1 MKSIRLIAPLAAL
14 LFAAALPAQN
24 LKEFE
29 KNVTEFTL
37 ANGLHFIVLERHA
50 APVVSFHTYVDA
62 GSVDDPKGRTGVAHM
77 FEHMAFKGT
86 PEIGGKNPVA
96 EKLALAAVEKAYND
110 LEAEKRR
117 GDKATEAKLK
127 QLNEALEAAIEK
139 AGQYVEPNL
148 YPKIIEENGGVG
160 MNASTSEDSTNYF
173 YNFPANRIEL
183 WFYLE
188 SSRFLN
194 PMFREFYKE
203 RSVVREERRMRT
215 ESDPQGKLVEA
226 LLGTA
231 LAAHP
236 YRVPGVGWASDIENL
251 RVADAKDF
259 YEKYYVPANMTISI
273 AGDVVPARIKQ
284 LATTYFGRLPKKP
297 LPERVVTEEPEQ
309 AGTRRVEIESPS
321 QPIELIAYHRPGQ
334 NDKDDAVFD
343 VIDGVLSAGRT
354 SILYKTLVRD
364 KQLALAAGAEA
375 TLPGGKYP
383 GLFMFYLV
391 PNQGHTLAA
400 LEKELDTVLD
410 QFKKDKVDATTLAR
424 VKTRTRAG
432 LIRQLDNNAGLA
444 QLLATYHVN
453 YGDWRKLFTSIE
465 DIDKVTA
472 DDVQRVAKQ
481 YFTTQNRTIAL
492 TVQPAE
498 SNGGAK

>member
-14 LFAAALPAQN
+14 LCAAPLAAQN
-24 LKEFE
+24 LKDFE

-37 ANGLHFIVLERHA
+37 SNGLHFIVLERHA

-86 PEIGGKNPVA
+86 PEIGGTNPAA
-96 EKLALAAVEKAYND
+96 ERLALLAVEKAYD
-110 LEAEKRR
+110 AREAGKRS
-117 GDKATEAKLK
+117 GADAGKLK
-127 QLNEALEAAIEK
+127 QLSETLDSLTEK
-139 AGQYVEPNL
+139 ANTYVEQNL
-148 YPKIIEENGGVG
+148 YPRIIEENGGVG

-173 YNFPANRIEL
+173 YNFPANRAEL

-188 SSRFLN
+188 SARFLK
-194 PMFREFYKE
+194 PVMREFYKE
-203 RSVVREERRMRT
+203 RSVVREERRMRA
-215 ESDPQGKLVEA
+215 ESDPQGKLFEQ

-231 LAAHP
+231 ITAHP

-259 YEKYYVPANMTISI
+259 YEKYYVPANITISI
-273 AGDVVPARIKQ
+273 AGDVNPAKIRQ
-284 LATTYFGRLPKKP
+284 WARMYFGRLAKKP
-297 LPERVVTEEPEQ
+297 LPERVVTEEPIQE
-309 AGTRRVEIESPS
+309 GGRRVEVESPA
-321 QPIELIAYHRPGQ
+321 QPIELVAYHRTDQ
-334 NDKDDAVFD
+334 NHKDDAVFD

-364 KQLALAAGAEA
+364 KQIALAAGAEA

-391 PNQGHTLAA
+391 PNQGHTLAEN
-400 LEKELDTVLD
+400 EKELDAILE
-410 QFKKDKVDATTLAR
+410 QFKKDKVDAATLAR

-444 QLLATYHVN
+444 QLLASYHVN

-472 DDVQRVAKQ
+472 EDVQRVAKQ
-481 YFTTQNRTIAL
+481 YFTPQNRTVAL
-492 TVQPAE
+492 TVQPAAGD
-498 SNGGAK
+498 GGAK

>member
-1 MKSIRLIAPLAAL
+1 MKFIRLIAPLAAAL
-14 LFAAALPAQN
+14 LPVLLPAQN

-37 ANGLHFIVLERHA
+37 SNGLHFIVLERHA
-50 APVVSFHTYVDA
+50 APVVSFHTYVNA

-77 FEHMAFKGT
+77 FEHVAFKGT
-86 PEIGGKNPVA
+86 PEIGGTNPAA
-96 EKLALAAVEKAYND
+96 EKLALASVEKAYD
-110 LEAEKRR
+110 ALEAEKRK
-117 GDKATEAKLK
+117 GDKTTEAKVKALS
-127 QLNEALEAAIEK
+127 EALDKAMEK
-139 AGQYVEPNL
+139 AGEYVEPNL
-148 YPKIIEENGGVG
+148 YPRIIEENGGVG

-173 YNFPANRIEL
+173 YNFPANRTEL

-188 SSRFLN
+188 SARFLK

-215 ESDPQGKLVEA
+215 ESDPQGKLMEA

-231 LAAHP
+231 IMAHP
-236 YRVPGVGWASDIENL
+236 YRIPGVGWASDIENL
-251 RVADAKDF
+251 RVADAKEF

-273 AGDVVPARIKQ
+273 AGDVVPAKIKQ
-284 LATTYFGRLPKKP
+284 LAETYFGRLPKKS
-297 LPERVVTEEPEQ
+297 LPERVITEEPEQ
-309 AGTRRVEIESPS
+309 AGTRRVEIESPA
-321 QPIELIAYHRPGQ
+321 QPMELIAYHRPDQ

-343 VIDGVLSAGRT
+343 VIDGVLSSGRT

-364 KQLALAAGAEA
+364 KQIALAAEAEA

-383 GLFMFYLV
+383 GLFMFYLM
-391 PNQGHTLAA
+391 PNQGHTLPE

-410 QFKKDKVDATTLAR
+410 QFKKDKVDTATLAR

-432 LIRQLDNNAGLA
+432 LIHQLDSNAGLA
-444 QLLATYHVN
+444 QLLASYHVN

-481 YFTTQNRTIAL
+481 YFTPQNRTIAL

-498 SNGGAK
+498 GNGGAK

>member
-1 MKSIRLIAPLAAL
+1 MKSIRLIVPLAAA
-14 LFAAALPAQN
+14 LFCAPLSAQN
-24 LKEFE
+24 LKDFE

-37 ANGLHFIVLERHA
+37 TNGLHFIVLERHA

-86 PEIGGKNPVA
+86 PTLGGKNPVA
-96 EKLALAAVEKAYND
+96 EKLALAAVEKAYD
-110 LEAEKRR
+110 ALEAEKNRP
-117 GDKATEAKLK
+117 GAPNEPKLK
-127 QLNEALEAAIEK
+127 QLSETLDQAIEK
-139 AGQYVEPNL
+139 AGEYVEPNL
-148 YPKIIEENGGVG
+148 YPRIIEENGGVG

-188 SSRFLN
+188 SARFLN

-203 RSVVREERRMRT
+203 RSVVREERRMRA
-215 ESDPQGKLVEA
+215 ESDPQGKLIEA
-226 LLGTA
+226 LLGSA
-231 LAAHP
+231 IAAHP

-251 RVADAKDF
+251 RVADAREF
-259 YEKYYVPANMTISI
+259 YEKYYVPANMTIAI
-273 AGDVVPARIKQ
+273 AGDVVPAKIKL
-284 LATTYFGRLPKKP
+284 LAETYFGRLPKKP
-297 LPERVVTEEPEQ
+297 LPTRVITDEPEQ

-321 QPIELIAYHRPGQ
+321 QPIELIAYHRPDQ

-343 VIDGVLSAGRT
+343 VIDGVLSSGRT

-383 GLFMFYLV
+383 GLFMFYLI
-391 PNQGHTLAA
+391 PNQGHELAEV
-400 LEKELDTVLD
+400 EKELFTVLEN
-410 QFKKDKVDATTLAR
+410 FKKEKVDAATLAR

-432 LIRQLDNNAGLA
+432 LIHQLDSNAGLA
-444 QLLATYHVN
+444 QLLASYHVN
-453 YGDWRKLFTSIE
+453 YGDWRKLFTSLE
-465 DIDKVTA
+465 DIEKVTA

-481 YFTTQNRTIAL
+481 YFTPQNRTIAL

-498 SNGGAK
+498 PTGAAK